1 MNFDGRRFYRTHSL
15 VALNESGSG
24 SSLLYSIAE
33 VLETTSEH
41 AVLQMFSAADNVTWL
56 RTDQRMTVPLS
67 KIIVNNI
74 TMTKKNSLRQK
85 TIETIYRHV
94 NIQQ

>member
-1 MNFDGRRFYRTHSL
+1 MNFDARRFYRTHSL
-15 VALNESGSG
+15 VALNESESG
-24 SSLLYSIAE
+24 SFLLYSIAK

>member
-1 MNFDGRRFYRTHSL
+1 M
-15 VALNESGSG
+15 ALNESKSAL
-24 SSLLYSIAE
+24 SSLLHCRG
-33 VLETTSEH
+33 L
-41 AVLQMFSAADNVTWL
+41 AVQMFSSSDNVTWL
-56 RTDQRMTVPLS
+56 RTDQRKTVPLF

-85 TIETIYRHV
+85 NIEIIYRHV

>member
-1 MNFDGRRFYRTHSL
+1 M

-56 RTDQRMTVPLS
+56 RTDQRRTVPLS

>member
-1 MNFDGRRFYRTHSL
+1 MNFGSRRFYRINSST
-15 VALNESGSG
+15 ALNESGNG
-24 SSLLYSIAE
+24 SSLLYFIAE
-33 VLETTSEH
+33 ILETTSEH

-56 RTDQRMTVPLS
+56 RTDQRRTVPLS

>member
-1 MNFDGRRFYRTHSL
+1 MEEGFTTHSL
-15 VALNESGSG
+15 VALNESESG

-33 VLETTSEH
+33 ILETTSEH
-41 AVLQMFSAADNVTWL
+41 TVVQMFSSSDNVTWL
-56 RTDQRMTVPLS
+56 RTDQRKTVPLF

-85 TIETIYRHV
+85 NIEIIYRHV

>member
-1 MNFDGRRFYRTHSL
+1 MTFDTRRFYRTHSL